1 MNSCILS
8 PTALRDLNDISSYF
22 ANQNIDA
29 GERVLAL
36 FTEKCTRLIDFPN
49 MGKSYDFL
57 GSGLRG
63 IPLEGYI
70 IFYRFVEIVFKNF
83 VAVRLIS
90 RQNQSPNL
98 LRRHHLPL

>member
-1 MNSCILS
+1 VINRCILS

-22 ANQNIDA
+22 ATQNIDT

-49 MGKSYDFL
+49 MGKSYEFL
-57 GSGLRG
+57 RSGIRG

-70 IFYRFVEIVFKNF
+70 IFYRFVETDIIILRV
-83 VAVRLIS
+83 VS
-90 RQNQSPNL
+90 GRQNLANL
-98 LRRHHLPL
+98 FTGDEED

>member
-1 MNSCILS
+1 MMNRCILS

-22 ANQNIDA
+22 AKQNIEA

-57 GSGLRG
+57 RSGTRG

-70 IFYRFVEIVFKNF
+70 IFYRVIETDIIILR
-83 VAVRLIS
+83 VAS
-90 RQNQSPNL
+90 GRQNLANL
-98 LRRHHLPL
+98 FDDDEEQ

>member
-1 MNSCILS
+1 MMNRCILS

-22 ANQNIDA
+22 AKQNIDA

-49 MGKSYDFL
+49 MGRSYDFL
-57 GSGLRG
+57 RSGIRG

-70 IFYRFVEIVFKNF
+70 IFYRFVETDIIILR
-83 VAVRLIS
+83 VAS
-90 RQNQSPNL
+90 GRQNLANL
-98 LRRHHLPL
+98 FTDEEQ